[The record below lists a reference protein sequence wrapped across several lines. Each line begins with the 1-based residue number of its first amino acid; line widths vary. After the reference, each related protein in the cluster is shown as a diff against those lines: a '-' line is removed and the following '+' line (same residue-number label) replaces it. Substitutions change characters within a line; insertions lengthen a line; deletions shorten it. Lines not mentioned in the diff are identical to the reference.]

1 MAAAVAPS
9 EDPRG
14 PRASP
19 KVLGPE
25 TDLESGSGGEP
36 ASHQKAIPAAHFTF
50 LIDCAHGKQ
59 LSLAAPPVRP
69 RTPRP
74 NLGPVTPPV
83 KTYILFCGE
92 NQPHLIQE
100 APLGRGCLAQPR
112 SSLPSCRRMVAPAS
126 SPVSPLCPQ
135 EAPEA
140 KRGPSKTVPLR
151 FSAWG
156 RVIGSLKAL
165 SSCVCGQAE

>member
-1 MAAAVAPS
+1 
-9 EDPRG
+9 G
-14 PRASP
+14 
-19 KVLGPE
+19 K
-25 TDLESGSGGEP
+25 P
-36 ASHQKAIPAAHFTF
+36 AGHQKAIPAAHLTF

-59 LSLAAPPVRP
+59 LSLAASPVLP

-92 NQPHLIQE
+92 NQPRLIQE
-100 APLGRGCLAQPR
+100 APLGRGRLAQPR
-112 SSLPSCRRMVAPAS
+112 GSLPPCRGLVAPAS
-126 SPVSPLCPQ
+126 SPVSPLGPQ

-140 KRGPSKTVPLR
+140 KGSPTKTVPLR
-151 FSAWG
+151 SSAWG

-165 SSCVCGQAE
+165 SSCVCGQADQAEVFVHEPRKEY

>member
-36 ASHQKAIPAAHFTF
+36 ASHQKAIPAAHLTF

-100 APLGRGCLAQPR
+100 APLAEQKSLCLSQGRSIRPTTGRLTQACSTPR
-112 SSLPSCRRMVAPAS
+112 
-126 SPVSPLCPQ
+126 VS
-135 EAPEA
+135 
-140 KRGPSKTVPLR
+140 V
-151 FSAWG
+151 FSQ
-156 RVIGSLKAL
+156 SML
-165 SSCVCGQAE
+165 SFHRKQDQ